1 MKNLWAK
8 QDFRLGGFCK
18 YNRGFI
24 KEKYIQGVPPKILR
38 QGLRPDTPIGVSY
51 KILRPSG
58 SGFYN

>member
-38 QGLRPDTPIGVSY
+38 QGLRPRHPYWSPAN
-51 KILRPSG
+51 KSQ
-58 SGFYN
+58 